1 MLRGAREGMS
11 RLAQREAARQANSF
25 DAAANGV
32 AAQSRPLWMRA
43 TACVMAVV
51 IYLLP
56 GVLTLDEVAH
66 AAPIVDP
73 RAPIPFQPTI
83 TQTSTGVPAVNI
95 AAPNAN
101 GISVNSYQS
110 FNIDSN
116 GLVLNNSLTS
126 GTPLLGGTLGANPN
140 LVGRAASV
148 IVNQVTTTGPASTL
162 VGPLEVFGSAASI
175 IISNPNGVSVN
186 GLSLTNATGLVLT
199 TGTPQFL
206 TGVGGTSTD
215 FAHAGSLAYNVTS
228 GNVSISGPAGV
239 NGPGAGIEGTVG
251 NIDVIAQTISLN
263 APLRADQR
271 INLVTGNQL
280 VSPTSSD
287 ASGTN
292 YGTASNGAAN
302 TAAAIGNNA
311 VAIDANQYGS
321 VTSGQI
327 YIVSTAAGMGVNT
340 QGELT
345 ATAGNLTV
353 TSNGDIAVNATYAQQ
368 AASLSGA
375 GKVSMSGSNLAN
387 QYTVSATGDIAA
399 ATASVQSVQDL
410 NMTAGGGLNVGTAQS
425 NGSVNLRA
433 GADMS
438 VGSVQTGNNLSMT
451 TTGSTGNG
459 DMTIG
464 GAVSAPGVIAL
475 NAARDATVNGAV
487 TGGSTVQVLAQHSA
501 TVNGR
506 VASSGDLTLVG
517 QTGNVTTAGDVQT
530 TGNLSATAGQTMA
543 LGGNVS
549 ANGNTTLNAGAD
561 LGVSGTLAGNGTG
574 VLGAGGNLTANGA
587 VTFGQNATLTAGQ
600 NVNLPGAVTAGGN
613 LNVTAVNNLTV
624 GSATAAGDTTLAAS
638 GGAATIN
645 GAILSG
651 GNTAVSAATDV
662 AVAGSI
668 TGNKA
673 GTLSGGRDVS
683 SSGTVTF
690 GQDAIVTAGR
700 NADLAAAVKAGDN
713 FSVTAGNNATV
724 GGAGV
729 VGNTTLIATS
739 GGVTV
744 DGALATGGNTI
755 VSAAT
760 DAIVSG
766 AITGNGTGNLS
777 AGRNLSGGG
786 TAGFGLD
793 ATLSAGQAI
802 SLSGSLQ
809 TGGNLSATAG
819 TSLTVG
825 AATAVGNAT
834 LKANGGDAAINGAVL
849 SGGDL
854 NAQATGNLTVTGSVT
869 SLGKT
874 ALTAQG
880 GNLAAQGGLNAAG
893 DAALAAAHN
902 LAVTGTTQ
910 VGGDATLTGANI
922 STGGTTTV
930 SGNLVATAQNG
941 LDLSAGQLNVVKNAT
956 LSGVNVTTGNALIG
970 GNLSANA
977 SNQLTTAGAQ
987 TLVQGSATLSGV
999 NAVVN
1004 TGSVL
1009 AGGALTV
1016 AGANVMNTANASLI
1030 STAATTVNSTNL
1042 NNQGSIAGL
1051 TTTVTANGSLTN
1063 NGGAILGTNSL
1074 NVTTGNLA
1082 GNNDGV
1088 IFAGSTSSASPG
1100 TPGDATVTVTG
1111 GSGTFNNA
1119 GGQILAQHNLTLN
1132 LLNQAFDPSAASS
1145 GTFNLG
1151 NVLTINTLQLNNSG
1165 TWAMPGNS
1173 VSISA
1178 TQGFNNSG
1186 TISKSGDITL
1196 STNGTL
1202 INSGTIS
1209 AGNDVNLSGTI
1220 VNQAGATI
1228 HANGDVNLNGATTNQ
1243 GTVSAV
1249 RDVNLN
1255 GSSYDNSGAS
1265 TAAGRN
1271 LTANLS
1277 GDLTNIG
1284 GTITAQND
1292 ITINAADVNN
1302 SRAGASTTTTTTST
1316 TTIAAAGLESSFLSA
1331 PIGSLT
1337 LSMTELSYADGSVTG
1352 SQTFTTSIT
1361 GRVGDM
1367 QLATATTPVAPDLSS
1382 GTFYGIALPTVNET
1396 TTTTQ
1401 STGQRGVIAAGHDL
1415 SITTGTLNNHG
1426 GNLSAGNNVSLT
1438 VASLDNGGDAG
1449 LTTITDSID
1458 SGSYASF
1465 LTQLKA
1471 AYAAGTLTPMLA
1483 SGTPGTGSSYTD
1495 PFPAV
1500 ANVIPGTAASVQQ
1513 TSTLTTYT
1521 SQNAGQI
1528 VAGNDLS
1535 LTGTGA
1541 SLTNAGNLYAGQDV
1555 RITANSFTNQGYHAD
1570 STTSKTG
1577 CAAGVSAVNCGYFGT
1592 VVNYPDSMVFYQ
1604 RPGQDFT
1611 DAQTNA
1617 AIAQGLLHFYAT
1629 FGPQNDSANIYGDQT
1644 VTQTYSYTQTNN
1656 TVFAGRDLIIAA
1668 PTLNNTDGNLLAG
1681 RDVVVGG
1688 AGTMRSNT
1696 DPNNPQTNLTQ
1707 ASAVTN
1713 TSGNIQAGRDIAIS
1727 TAALISTMSAP
1738 VQVYQNFGTTAQ
1750 FGCSGASTHY
1760 CDAFVDQQS
1769 GDASTITA
1777 NRNLSFSVGTLVNAG
1792 SLITAGSQASIS
1804 AASTVTNQDQTLN
1817 AYWHDAFYG
1826 VVIGGS
1832 KPPDNFGCGTAA
1844 NCSTLFGS
1852 AYQSSDSVQ
1861 PPTPYKSLS
1870 GTIQAPSLSVTAGG
1884 QLQNSGNVLGQQVA
1898 LTGATLVN
1906 GLTSPAVYTPQP
1918 TGSQQVISLGPVGT
1932 PVVASNAAIQAGSI
1946 VTIGSG
1952 MASASGVAGGIAAGS
1967 SGSLATAGSTSA
1979 GVTAP
1984 GNAAGTISAPAL
1996 SLNSPSTPVS
2006 PGVTVATGASATGG
2020 ASNISYLVNSPAS
2033 LVIGNIGP
2041 SQLLANLPA
2050 SLQPNTTQ
2058 FYYDPFTENQLLQQ
2072 AALTQTGQA
2081 SFVSGLSYD
2090 NTKQSSVTDQEK
2102 KALYVNAIQYAEANN
2117 IALGTALT
2125 PDQIAALDKP
2135 MLWYVEETVPE
2146 PGCTATGTATCP
2158 TVDAL
2163 MPQVYLPQNYAV
2175 VQHDGTIS
2183 GQNVTLTAS
2192 NGGSITNTGSITAA
2206 DTLTVNA
2213 GSLTNQQ
2220 RSTDIGTQ
2228 STYIPDLYELITTTG
2243 TVAQQGGFM
2252 SAGNYQLNVDAVNQI
2267 GGALQKLNTDGT
2279 VDAAGTQQ
2287 QLAALKAQLGSS
2299 FTQSTVQNDLHT
2311 SVTSLADSAGAF
2323 QTIGMLAMMV
2333 VVSFMT
2339 AGAASAAIG
2348 AGATAGSTLAA
2359 GTAASAGV
2367 AAVPAG
2373 VANIALS
2380 AGIAGMASSAVGQAA
2395 NGTFSLDS
2403 MLVAGA
2409 TAFVT
2414 AGLTNGITVSGGTP
2428 GWTWTASPNSLASLA
2443 GVQSV
2448 GSALVP
2454 QAGQVTASTVLAQ
2467 GAAIAGEATVQ
2478 AGVQTA
2484 IGGGSF
2490 LTNLRNSAV
2499 ADVAAAGAYAI
2510 GNAFNGQPGSLGVAN
2525 ASDPAYVLAHATL
2538 GCATGMALGSG
2549 CASSAIGAA
2558 ASAIVS
2564 PYLVDGAGGAA
2575 NLTLGDRAAITAV
2588 AMLTGGTAAGL
2599 LGQNTAAAATAA
2611 ENEAQNNSESTH
2623 DAVLKP
2629 FGGQIAKVCGAS
2641 GAPCSE
2647 SMIQELVNA
2656 QAANADQAL
2665 GIMNTAAPYV
2675 GGALAGALVGPEIV
2689 AACMANPV
2697 LCANEVS
2704 ILAGE
2709 VYAGL
2714 NGMPVGTGAS
2724 ALAGVSSATK
2734 SAATGVG
2741 ESSVPPLFR
2750 GTTEGY
2756 PGNPGLQAAGV
2767 TPTSTSPAVATVFG
2781 VQGSQ
2786 YGNGIVHIA
2795 VPGDIAA
2802 VDIIPG
2808 NVLAG
2813 SESELGVNMPP
2824 TQFANQAS
2832 VTITVAQARSI
2843 LSSMGVNIPANITLQ
2858 GTALTRYLESLPTLT
2873 PAQIQTFIQ
2882 KATQLSGGK

>member
-1 MLRGAREGMS
+1 MAE
-11 RLAQREAARQANSF
+11 QT
-25 DAAANGV
+25 
-32 AAQSRPLWMRA
+32 RPLWMKA

-51 IYLLP
+51 TYLLP
-56 GVLTLDEVAH
+56 GMLTLDEVAH

-83 TQTSTGVPAVNI
+83 TQTSTGIPAVNI

-140 LVGRAASV
+140 LAGRAASV

-162 VGPLEVFGSAASI
+162 VGPLEVFGSPASL

-206 TGVGGTSTD
+206 TGVGGASTD

-228 GNVSISGPAGV
+228 GNVSINGPAGV
-239 NGPGAGIEGTVG
+239 NGPGVGIEGTVG

-280 VSPTSSD
+280 VSPTASD

-292 YGTASNGAAN
+292 YGTAANGAAN

-340 QGELT
+340 QGALT

-353 TSNGDIAVNATYAQQ
+353 TSNGDIAVNSTYAQQ
-368 AASLSGA
+368 AASLTGA
-375 GKVSMSGSNLAN
+375 GKVSMSGGNLAN
-387 QYTVSATGDIAA
+387 QYTVSASGDIAA

-410 NMTAGGGLNVGTAQS
+410 NMNAGGGLNLGTAQS

-438 VGSVQTGNNLSMT
+438 VGAVQTGNNLSMT

-464 GAVSAPGVIAL
+464 GAVSAPGVVAL
-475 NAARDATVNGAV
+475 SAARDVTVNGAV
-487 TGGSTVQVLAQHSA
+487 TGGSTVHVLAQRNA

-506 VASSGDLTLVG
+506 VSSSGDLTLAG
-517 QTGNVTTAGDVQT
+517 QTGNVTTTGDVQT
-530 TGNLSATAGQTMA
+530 SGNLSATAGRTMA
-543 LGGNVS
+543 LGGNVA
-549 ANGNTTLNAGAD
+549 ANGNATLIAGAD

-574 VLGAGGNLTANGA
+574 VLSAGGNLTANGA
-587 VTFGQNATLTAGQ
+587 VTFGQNAALTAGQ
-600 NVNLPGAVTAGGN
+600 NVNLPGAVTAGGT
-613 LNVTAVNNLTV
+613 LNVTAGNSLTV
-624 GSATAAGDTTLAAS
+624 GSAAAAGDTTLAAS

-668 TGNKA
+668 TGNKT
-673 GTLSGGRDVS
+673 GKLSGGRDVS
-683 SSGTVTF
+683 STGSVTF

-700 NADLAAAVKAGDN
+700 NANLAAAVKAGGN
-713 FSVTAGNNATV
+713 FSVTAGSNVTV

-729 VGNTTLIATS
+729 VGNTTLTGTS
-739 GGVTV
+739 GAVTV
-744 DGALATGGNTI
+744 NGALATGGNTI

-786 TAGFGLD
+786 TAGFGSD

-802 SLSGSLQ
+802 NLSGSLQ

-819 TSLTVG
+819 TGLTVG
-825 AATAVGNAT
+825 AATAVGNTT

-854 NAQATGNLTVTGSVT
+854 NAQAAGNLTVTGSVT

-880 GNLAAQGGLNAAG
+880 GNLSAQGGLNSAG
-893 DAALAAAHN
+893 DATLAAAQT

-930 SGNLVATAQNG
+930 AGNLKATSQNS

-956 LSGVNVTTGNALIG
+956 LSGANVTTGNALIG

-977 SNQLTTAGAQ
+977 SNQLTMAGAQ
-987 TLVQGSATLSGV
+987 TLVQGSATLSGQ

-1004 TGSVL
+1004 TGGVL

-1016 AGANVMNTANASLI
+1016 TGASVTNAAKASLI
-1030 STAATTVNSTNL
+1030 STAATTVNATNL

-1051 TTTVTANGSLTN
+1051 TTAVTANGALTN
-1063 NGGAILGTNSL
+1063 NGGAIIGTNSL

-1082 GNNDGV
+1082 GNNNGV
-1088 IFAGSTSSASPG
+1088 IFAGSTSATNPG
-1100 TPGDATVTVTG
+1100 TPADATVTVTG
-1111 GSGTFNNA
+1111 GNGTFNNT

-1151 NVLTINTLQLNNSG
+1151 NALTINTLQLNNAG

-1173 VSISA
+1173 VSINA
-1178 TQGFNNSG
+1178 TQGFSNSG
-1186 TISKSGDITL
+1186 TISKAGDITL
-1196 STNGTL
+1196 STSGTL
-1202 INSGTIS
+1202 TNSGTIS

-1220 VNQAGATI
+1220 VNQAGGTI
-1228 HANGDVNLNGATTNQ
+1228 HANEDVNLNGTTTNQ
-1243 GTVSAV
+1243 GTIGAV
-1249 RDVNLN
+1249 RDINLN
-1255 GSSYDNSGAS
+1255 GSSYDNTGAS

-1277 GDLTNIG
+1277 GDLTNVG
-1284 GTITAQND
+1284 GKITAQND
-1292 ITINAADVNN
+1292 ITINAANVNN
-1302 SRAGASTTTTTTST
+1302 SQAGANTTTTTTSA
-1316 TTIAAAGLESSFLSA
+1316 TTIAAAGMGAAFLST

-1337 LSMTELSYADGSVTG
+1337 FTTTELSYADGSVTG

-1367 QLATATTPVAPDLSS
+1367 QLATATTPVAPDLSG
-1382 GTFYGIALPTVNET
+1382 GTFYGIALPTVTQT

-1401 STGQRGVIAAGHDL
+1401 PTGQSSVIAAGHDL
-1415 SITTGTLNNHG
+1415 SITTGALNNHG
-1426 GNLSAGNNVSLT
+1426 SKISAGNNVTLN
-1438 VASLDNGGDAG
+1438 VASLDNGGDAAT
-1449 LTTITDSID
+1449 TTITDSSD
-1458 SGSYASF
+1458 AASYASF
-1465 LTQLKA
+1465 LAQLKT
-1471 AYAAGTLTPMLA
+1471 AYTAGTVVPMLA
-1483 SGTPGTGSSYTD
+1483 LIDGGLNLTGEVASPT
-1495 PFPAV
+1495 
-1500 ANVIPGTAASVQQ
+1500 ANVMTSAPPPAQ
-1513 TSTLTTYT
+1513 TSTLTVYT

-1535 LTGTGA
+1535 LTGTGGG
-1541 SLTNAGNLYAGQDV
+1541 LTNAGSLYAGQDLRV
-1555 RITANSFTNQGYHAD
+1555 TASSFTNQGYHID
-1570 STTSKTG
+1570 RLTSSTG
-1577 CAAGVSAVNCGYFGT
+1577 CAAGVSATNCGYFGT
-1592 VVNYPDSMVFYQ
+1592 NSGPTTYMYE
-1604 RPGQDFT
+1604 RPGQQFT
-1611 DAQTNA
+1611 DAMTNA
-1617 AIAQGLLHFYAT
+1617 ALAQYLVSGYSVP
-1629 FGPQNDSANIYGDQT
+1629 FGPGNDTANLYADRT
-1644 VTQTYSYTQTNN
+1644 VTQTYSYTQTDN
-1656 TVFAGRDLIIAA
+1656 TVFAGRDLIIAV
-1668 PTLNNTDGNLLAG
+1668 PTVNNTYGNLLAG
-1681 RDVVVGG
+1681 RDVVIGG
-1688 AGTMRSNT
+1688 TGTTRSNT

-1707 ASAVTN
+1707 ASGVTN
-1713 TSGNIQAGRDIAIS
+1713 TSGNIQAGRDLAIS
-1727 TAALISTMSAP
+1727 TAALTNTMSAP
-1738 VQVYQNFGTTAQ
+1738 VQVYQNYGTTAQ
-1750 FGCSGASTHY
+1750 FGCSGASVHY

-1777 NRNLSFSVGTLVNAG
+1777 NRNLSFNVGTLVNTG

-1804 AASTVTNQDQTLN
+1804 AASSVTNQDQTLN
-1817 AYWHDAFYG
+1817 AYWHDAFFG
-1826 VVIGGS
+1826 IVIGGS

-1852 AYQSSDSVQ
+1852 AYHGGDSVQ

-1884 QLQNSGNVLGQQVA
+1884 QLQNSGNVLGRQVA
-1898 LTGATLVN
+1898 LTGSTLVN
-1906 GLTSPAVYTPQP
+1906 GMTSPAVYTPQP
-1918 TGSQQVISLGPVGT
+1918 TGSNQVVPLGPVGT
-1932 PVVASNAAIQAGSI
+1932 PVVAANAAILAGGI

-1952 MASASGVAGGIAAGS
+1952 LTGASGVAGGIAASS
-1967 SGSLATAGSTSA
+1967 SGSLGTAGSTSA

-1984 GNAAGTISAPAL
+1984 GNAAGSITAPAL
-1996 SLNSPSTPVS
+1996 ELGPPPPPVS
-2006 PGVTVATGASATGG
+2006 PGVAVATGASATSG
-2020 ASNISYLVNSPAS
+2020 APNINYLVNSPAS

-2050 SLQPNTTQ
+2050 SLQPTTTQ

-2072 AALTQTGQA
+2072 AALAQTGQA

-2102 KALYVNAIQYAEANN
+2102 KTLYGNAIQYAEANN

-2125 PDQIAALDKP
+2125 QNQIATLDKP

-2183 GQNVTLTAS
+2183 GQDVTLTAS
-2192 NGGSITNTGSITAA
+2192 NGGSITNTGSITATG
-2206 DTLTVNA
+2206 TLTVNA
-2213 GSLTNQQ
+2213 GSLTNEQ

-2228 STYIPDLYELITTTG
+2228 STYIPDLYELIKTTG

-2252 SAGNYQLNVDAVNQI
+2252 SAGNYQLNVDAVNSI
-2267 GGALQKLNTDGT
+2267 GGTLQKLNADGT
-2279 VDAAGTQQ
+2279 VDTAGTQQ

-2311 SVTSLADSAGAF
+2311 SVTSLADSEGMF
-2323 QTIGMLAMMV
+2323 QTIGMLAVMV
-2333 VVSFMT
+2333 VASVMT

-2348 AGATAGSTLAA
+2348 AGAPVGSTFAA
-2359 GTAASAGV
+2359 GTAATAGS

-2373 VANIALS
+2373 LANIALS
-2380 AGIAGMASSAVGQAA
+2380 AGIAGMTSSALGQAA
-2395 NGTFSLDS
+2395 NGTFSLNS

-2414 AGLTNGITVSGGTP
+2414 AGLTNGITVSDGTP

-2448 GSALVP
+2448 GNALVP

-2467 GAAIAGEATVQ
+2467 GAAIAGEATIQ

-2484 IGGGSF
+2484 LGGGSF

-2510 GNAFNGQPGSLGVAN
+2510 GNANAAGDFGTGVPGELGYVAAHSL
-2525 ASDPAYVLAHATL
+2525 L
-2538 GCATGMALGSG
+2538 GCAASAAEGNG
-2549 CASSAIGAA
+2549 CASGALGAA
-2558 ASAIVS
+2558 SSAVVTPFALAGIDPNETSLNLGQTAAIEAIAV
-2564 PYLVDGAGGAA
+2564 LAGGAA
-2575 NLTLGDRAAITAV
+2575 
-2588 AMLTGGTAAGL
+2588 AGA
-2599 LGQNTAAAATAA
+2599 LGQNVTAGATWAQNEALNNDSATPEHIQAAIDGVKSVGAWINSFGTALVSSAGNAAKQGVLQLYDNTFYSGVPGSPGPQSELYQSVVQNGLAGTAQAMGSNFVSAIQAAANGNPTAIGSLAGGIALGAALGGIAGGAEAAATADGVQLVA
-2611 ENEAQNNSESTH
+2611 GIENGTLGVKGSASSRVPTGGDFDLPSVYNSQ
-2623 DAVLKP
+2623 V
-2629 FGGQIAKVCGAS
+2629 Q
-2641 GAPCSE
+2641 
-2647 SMIQELVNA
+2647 
-2656 QAANADQAL
+2656 
-2665 GIMNTAAPYV
+2665 
-2675 GGALAGALVGPEIV
+2675 
-2689 AACMANPV
+2689 
-2697 LCANEVS
+2697 
-2704 ILAGE
+2704 
-2709 VYAGL
+2709 
-2714 NGMPVGTGAS
+2714 
-2724 ALAGVSSATK
+2724 
-2734 SAATGVG
+2734 SAATNNAPLGLG
-2741 ESSVPPLFR
+2741 STGRAVPNNLQ
-2750 GTTEGY
+2750 EQLALQQAMS
-2756 PGNPGLQAAGV
+2756 NPAAGV
-2767 TPTSTSPAVATVFG
+2767 QLPIPLGDSRWPATDGWVKMSQNVNG
-2781 VQGSQ
+2781 VEIHYVRNVNSG
-2786 YGNGIVHIA
+2786 
-2795 VPGDIAA
+2795 A
-2802 VDIIPG
+2802 VDD
-2808 NVLAG
+2808 
-2813 SESELGVNMPP
+2813 
-2824 TQFANQAS
+2824 FK
-2832 VTITVAQARSI
+2832 
-2843 LSSMGVNIPANITLQ
+2843 
-2858 GTALTRYLESLPTLT
+2858 
-2873 PAQIQTFIQ
+2873 F
-2882 KATQLSGGK
+2882 K

>member
-1 MLRGAREGMS
+1 MLRGARES
-11 RLAQREAARQANSF
+11 RQRLAQKEAARQAKIF
-25 DAAANGV
+25 DAASNGV
-32 AAQSRPLWMRA
+32 AAQSRPLWMKA
-43 TACVMAVV
+43 TACVLAVV
-51 IYLLP
+51 TYLLP

-116 GLVLNNSLTS
+116 GLVLNNSLTP

-140 LVGRAASV
+140 LAGRAASV

-162 VGPLEVFGSAASI
+162 VGPLEVFGSPASI

-280 VSPTSSD
+280 VSPTTSD

-292 YGTASNGAAN
+292 YGTASNGTAN

-340 QGELT
+340 QGALT

-353 TSNGDIAVNATYAQQ
+353 TSNGDIAVNSTYAQQ
-368 AASLSGA
+368 AASLAGA

-459 DMTIG
+459 DITIG
-464 GAVSAPGVIAL
+464 GAVSAPGVVAL

-487 TGGSTVQVLAQHSA
+487 TGGSTVQVLAQRSA

-506 VASSGDLTLVG
+506 VASLGDLTLVG

-530 TGNLSATAGQTMA
+530 SGNLSATAGQTMA
-543 LGGNVS
+543 LGGNVA
-549 ANGNTTLNAGAD
+549 ANGNTTLHAGTD

-587 VTFGQNATLTAGQ
+587 VTFGQNAALTAGQ
-600 NVNLPGAVTAGGN
+600 NISLPGAVTAGGN
-613 LNVTAVNNLTV
+613 LNVAAGNSLTV

-668 TGNKA
+668 TGNKT
-673 GTLSGGRDVS
+673 GNLSGGRDVS

-700 NADLAAAVKAGDN
+700 NVDLVAAVKAGGN
-713 FSVTAGNNATV
+713 FAVTAGNNATV

-744 DGALATGGNTI
+744 DGALATGGTTI

-786 TAGFGLD
+786 TAGFGSD

-854 NAQATGNLTVTGSVT
+854 NAQATGNLIVTGSVT

-880 GNLAAQGGLNAAG
+880 GNLSAEGGLNAAG
-893 DAALAAAHN
+893 DATLAAAQN
-902 LAVTGTTQ
+902 LAVAGSTQ
-910 VGGDATLTGANI
+910 VGGDATLTGSNI
-922 STGGTTTV
+922 STGGTATV
-930 SGNLVATAQNG
+930 SGNLVATAQNS
-941 LDLSAGQLNVVKNAT
+941 LNFSAGQLNVVKNAT

-1009 AGGALTV
+1009 VGGALAVT
-1016 AGANVMNTANASLI
+1016 GASVTNAANASLI

-1051 TTTVTANGSLTN
+1051 TTAVTANGSLAN
-1063 NGGAILGTNSL
+1063 NGGAIIGTNSL

-1082 GNNDGV
+1082 GNNNGV
-1088 IFAGSTSSASPG
+1088 IFAGSTSAASPG

-1111 GSGTFNNA
+1111 GNGTFNNA

-1151 NVLTINTLQLNNSG
+1151 SVLTINTLQLNNSG

-1186 TISKSGDITL
+1186 TISKAGDITL
-1196 STNGTL
+1196 STSGTL
-1202 INSGTIS
+1202 TNSGTIS

-1228 HANGDVNLNGATTNQ
+1228 HANEDINLNGATTNQ

-1284 GTITAQND
+1284 GKITAQND
-1292 ITINAADVNN
+1292 ITITAADVNN
-1302 SRAGASTTTTTTST
+1302 SRAGANTTTTTTSS
-1316 TTIAAAGLESSFLSA
+1316 TTIAAAGMGSAFLSTA
-1331 PIGSLT
+1331 IGSLT
-1337 LSMTELSYADGSVTG
+1337 FSGSTTNPIDGSTSTYSG
-1352 SQTFTTSIT
+1352 SLT
-1361 GRVGDM
+1361 GRIGDF
-1367 QLATATTPVAPDLSS
+1367 QPASATDVTAADLSG
-1382 GTFYGIALPTVNET
+1382 GTFNGIALPTVTQT

-1401 STGQRGVIAAGHDL
+1401 PTGQAGVIAAGHDL
-1415 SITTGTLNNHG
+1415 SIATGALNNHG
-1426 GNLSAGNNVSLT
+1426 STISAGNNITLN
-1438 VASLDNGGDAG
+1438 VASLDNGGDAI
-1449 LTTITDSID
+1449 TSTITNSIN
-1458 SGSYASF
+1458 SAAYANF
-1465 LTQLKA
+1465 LTQLNA
-1471 AYAAGTLTPMLA
+1471 AYTAGTLVPMLQPIDDQGNPA
-1483 SGTPGTGSSYTD
+1483 PGNYTATSANIFTTSA
-1495 PFPAV
+1495 PPA
-1500 ANVIPGTAASVQQ
+1500 AQ
-1513 TSTLTTYT
+1513 TSTVTVYT
-1521 SQNAGQI
+1521 NQNAGKI

-1535 LTGTGA
+1535 LTGTAGG
-1541 SLTNAGNLYAGQDV
+1541 LTNAGSLYAVQDMRV
-1555 RITANSFTNQGYHAD
+1555 TASSFTNQGYHSD
-1570 STTSKTG
+1570 SVTSKTG
-1577 CAAGVSAVNCGYFGT
+1577 CAAGVTAAQCGYIGT
-1592 VVNYPDSMVFYQ
+1592 VISSPSGNDIDYQ
-1604 RPGQDFT
+1604 RPGQDVT
-1611 DAQTNA
+1611 DAMTSSQFFWALAGSFNA
-1617 AIAQGLLHFYAT
+1617 TYGPGNDAT
-1629 FGPQNDSANIYGDQT
+1629 LVYGDQT
-1644 VTQTYSYTQTNN
+1644 TTQSYSYTQTNN

-1668 PTLNNTDGNLLAG
+1668 PTVNNTYGNLLAG
-1681 RDVVVGG
+1681 RDVVIGG
-1688 AGTMRSNT
+1688 AGTTRSNT
-1696 DPNNPQTNLTQ
+1696 DPNNPQTSLTQ
-1707 ASAVTN
+1707 SASVTN

-1727 TAALISTMSAP
+1727 TAALTNALAAP
-1738 VQVYQNFGTTAQ
+1738 VQIYQNFGKTAVA
-1750 FGCSGASTHY
+1750 GCSGANLHY
-1760 CDAFVDQQS
+1760 CDAFTDQQS

-1777 NRNLSFSVGTLVNAG
+1777 NRNLSFSVGTLFNTG
-1792 SLITAGSQASIS
+1792 SLITAGSQASIT

-1826 VVIGGS
+1826 GVIDAS
-1832 KPPDNFGCGTAA
+1832 IPPDNFGCATAA
-1844 NCSTLFGS
+1844 NCASLFGS
-1852 AYQSSDSVQ
+1852 AFHSGRDNVQ
-1861 PPTPYKSLS
+1861 PPMPYKSLS

-1906 GLTSPAVYTPQP
+1906 GVTSPAVYTPQP

-1952 MASASGVAGGIAAGS
+1952 LAGASGVASGIAAGS
-1967 SGSLATAGSTSA
+1967 SGSLGTAGSTSA

-2006 PGVTVATGASATGG
+2006 PGVTVATGASATSG

-2033 LVIGNIGP
+2033 LVMGNIGP

-2102 KALYVNAIQYAEANN
+2102 QALYGNAIQYAEANN
-2117 IALGTALT
+2117 VALGTALT
-2125 PDQIAALDKP
+2125 QDQIAALDKP

-2192 NGGSITNTGSITAA
+2192 NGGSITNTGSITAT

-2228 STYIPDLYELITTTG
+2228 STYLPDLYELITTTG

-2279 VDAAGTQQ
+2279 VDTAGTQQ

-2311 SVTSLADSAGAF
+2311 SVTSLADSEGMF
-2323 QTIGMLAMMV
+2323 QTIGMLAVMV
-2333 VVSFMT
+2333 VASVMT
-2339 AGAASAAIG
+2339 AGAASAVIG
-2348 AGATAGSTLAA
+2348 AGAPAGSAFAA
-2359 GTAASAGV
+2359 GTAATTAGG

-2373 VANIALS
+2373 LANIALS
-2380 AGIAGMASSAVGQAA
+2380 AGIAGMTSSALGQAA
-2395 NGTFSLDS
+2395 NGTFSLNS
-2403 MLVAGA
+2403 MLEAGA

-2448 GSALVP
+2448 GNALVP

-2467 GAAIAGEATVQ
+2467 GAAIAGEATIQ

-2490 LTNLRNSAV
+2490 LTNFRNSAV

-2510 GNAFNGQPGSLGVAN
+2510 GQGT
-2525 ASDPAYVLAHATL
+2525 DPLTLQNIAEHAVL
-2538 GCATGMALGSG
+2538 GCA
-2549 CASSAIGAA
+2549 
-2558 ASAIVS
+2558 ASAAE
-2564 PYLVDGAGGAA
+2564 GTGCAGGA
-2575 NLTLGDRAAITAV
+2575 LGAATSAVVTPFVLSGVDPQATRLDLGQAAMTTAI
-2588 AMLTGGTAAGL
+2588 ALLAGGSVSAL
-2599 LGQNTAAAATAA
+2599 LGQNATAGATWA
-2611 ENEAQNNSESTH
+2611 ENEAQNNDEK
-2623 DAVLKP
+2623 DV
-2629 FGGQIAKVCGAS
+2629 AKVKAAVSAFFAS
-2641 GAPCSE
+2641 AAN
-2647 SMIQELVNA
+2647 LVPGVQMANQA
-2656 QAANADQAL
+2656 QAAFSGGNNKMALALAVGSLVDAGL
-2665 GIMNTAAPYV
+2665 GIVTLGDSAIAEQAASKIASVIDGAAGSGARGLGQYGGIFSSSTNAAGGEVWTSVGDISQNDFASMVNSGLYSGDVNIISGVHGLPNGTTIIDRTLYEADAARFGNLSGVNVYNFPDLTPRQITDLLNGKGTTIGGFCNSGACLAPY
-2675 GGALAGALVGPEIV
+2675 
-2689 AACMANPV
+2689 
-2697 LCANEVS
+2697 
-2704 ILAGE
+2704 
-2709 VYAGL
+2709 
-2714 NGMPVGTGAS
+2714 
-2724 ALAGVSSATK
+2724 K
-2734 SAATGVG
+2734 
-2741 ESSVPPLFR
+2741 
-2750 GTTEGY
+2750 
-2756 PGNPGLQAAGV
+2756 
-2767 TPTSTSPAVATVFG
+2767 
-2781 VQGSQ
+2781 
-2786 YGNGIVHIA
+2786 
-2795 VPGDIAA
+2795 
-2802 VDIIPG
+2802 
-2808 NVLAG
+2808 
-2813 SESELGVNMPP
+2813 
-2824 TQFANQAS
+2824 
-2832 VTITVAQARSI
+2832 
-2843 LSSMGVNIPANITLQ
+2843 
-2858 GTALTRYLESLPTLT
+2858 
-2873 PAQIQTFIQ
+2873 
-2882 KATQLSGGK
+2882 

>member
-1 MLRGAREGMS
+1 
-11 RLAQREAARQANSF
+11 
-25 DAAANGV
+25 
-32 AAQSRPLWMRA
+32 
-43 TACVMAVV
+43 MAVV
-51 IYLLP
+51 TYLLP

-140 LVGRAASV
+140 LAGRAASV

-162 VGPLEVFGSAASI
+162 VGPLEVFGSPASI

-206 TGVGGTSTD
+206 TGVGGASTD

-280 VSPTSSD
+280 VSPTTSD

-292 YGTASNGAAN
+292 YGTASNGTAN

-327 YIVSTAAGMGVNT
+327 YIISTAAGMGVNT
-340 QGELT
+340 QGALT

-353 TSNGDIAVNATYAQQ
+353 TSNGDIAVNTTYAQQ
-368 AASLSGA
+368 AASLASA

-399 ATASVQSVQDL
+399 TTASVQSVQDL
-410 NMTAGGGLNVGTAQS
+410 NMTAGGSLNVGTAQS

-433 GADMS
+433 GADMF

-459 DMTIG
+459 DVTIG

-475 NAARDATVNGAV
+475 SAARDATVNGAV
-487 TGGSTVQVLAQHSA
+487 TGGSTVQVLAQRSA

-530 TGNLSATAGQTMA
+530 SGNLSATAGQTMA
-543 LGGNVS
+543 LGGNVA

-600 NVNLPGAVTAGGN
+600 NVSLPGAVTAGGN
-613 LNVTAVNNLTV
+613 LNVTAGNNLTV
-624 GSATAAGDTTLAAS
+624 GSAAAAGDTTLAAS

-662 AVAGSI
+662 AVAGNI
-668 TGNKA
+668 TGNKT
-673 GTLSGGRDVS
+673 GKLSGGRDVS

-700 NADLAAAVKAGDN
+700 NVDLAAAVKAGGN
-713 FSVTAGNNATV
+713 FAVTAGNNATV

-744 DGALATGGNTI
+744 DGALATGGNTT

-893 DAALAAAHN
+893 DATLAAAHN

-956 LSGVNVTTGNALIG
+956 LSGVNVTTGNALVG

-1009 AGGALTV
+1009 AGGALAVT
-1016 AGANVMNTANASLI
+1016 GASVTNAANASLI

-1051 TTTVTANGSLTN
+1051 TTAVTANGSLTN
-1063 NGGAILGTNSL
+1063 NGGAIIGTNSL

-1082 GNNDGV
+1082 GNNNGV
-1088 IFAGSTSSASPG
+1088 IFAGSTSAASPG

-1111 GSGTFNNA
+1111 GNGTFNNA

-1178 TQGFNNSG
+1178 TQGFSNSG
-1186 TISKSGDITL
+1186 TINKSGDITL

-1202 INSGTIS
+1202 TNSGTIS

-1228 HANGDVNLNGATTNQ
+1228 HANEDVNLNGTTTNQ

-1271 LTANLS
+1271 LNANLS

-1316 TTIAAAGLESSFLSA
+1316 TTIAAAGLESAFLSA

-1367 QLATATTPVAPDLSS
+1367 QQATATTPVAPDLSG

-1415 SITTGTLNNHG
+1415 SITTGALNNHG

-1438 VASLDNGGDAG
+1438 VASLDDGGDAG

-1483 SGTPGTGSSYTD
+1483 SGTPGAGSSFTD

-1541 SLTNAGNLYAGQDV
+1541 SITNAGNLYAGQDV
-1555 RITANSFTNQGYHAD
+1555 RITANSFTNRGYHSD
-1570 STTSKTG
+1570 STTSKAG
-1577 CAAGVSAVNCGYFGT
+1577 CAAGVSAANCGYFGT

-1656 TVFAGRDLIIAA
+1656 TVFAGRDLIIAT
-1668 PTLNNTDGNLLAG
+1668 PTLNNTYGNLLAG
-1681 RDVVVGG
+1681 RDVVIGG
-1688 AGTMRSNT
+1688 AGTTRSNT

-1777 NRNLSFSVGTLVNAG
+1777 NRNLSFSVGTLVSTG

-1852 AYQSSDSVQ
+1852 AYHGSDSVQ

-1952 MASASGVAGGIAAGS
+1952 LAGASGVAGGIAAGS
-1967 SGSLATAGSTSA
+1967 SGSLGTAGSTSA

-2006 PGVTVATGASATGG
+2006 PGVAVATGASATSG
-2020 ASNISYLVNSPAS
+2020 ASNVSYLVNSPAS

-2072 AALTQTGQA
+2072 AALAQTGQA

-2102 KALYVNAIQYAEANN
+2102 QALYGNAIQYAEANN
-2117 IALGTALT
+2117 VVLGTALT
-2125 PDQIAALDKP
+2125 QDQIAALDKP

-2192 NGGSITNTGSITAA
+2192 NGGSITNTGSIAA
-2206 DTLTVNA
+2206 TDTLTVNA

-2267 GGALQKLNTDGT
+2267 GGALQKLNADGT
-2279 VDAAGTQQ
+2279 VDSAGTQQ

-2299 FTQSTVQNDLHT
+2299 FTQSTAQNDLHT
-2311 SVTSLADSAGAF
+2311 SVTSLAESEGAF
-2323 QTIGMLAMMV
+2323 QTIGMLAVMV
-2333 VVSFMT
+2333 VASVIT
-2339 AGAASAAIG
+2339 AGAASAVMGVG
-2348 AGATAGSTLAA
+2348 APAGSALAA
-2359 GTAASAGV
+2359 GTAATTTAEGV
-2367 AAVPAG
+2367 AMPAVAAG
-2373 VANIALS
+2373 LGNMALS
-2380 AGIAGMASSAVGQAA
+2380 AGMAGMVSSALGQAA
-2395 NGTFSLDS
+2395 NGSFSTAS
-2403 MLVAGA
+2403 MFRAGA
-2409 TAFVT
+2409 TAMLT
-2414 AGLTNGITVSGGTP
+2414 AGLTNGITVGGE
-2428 GWTWTASPNSLASLA
+2428 SLASLA
-2443 GVQSV
+2443 GVQNV
-2448 GSALVP
+2448 GGALVP
-2454 QAGQVTASTVLAQ
+2454 LAGSTTASTVLEQ
-2467 GAAIAGEATVQ
+2467 GAAIAAEATVQ

-2510 GNAFNGQPGSLGVAN
+2510 GQANTNNDFGTGVSGEATYL
-2525 ASDPAYVLAHATL
+2525 AAHAVL
-2538 GCATGMALGSG
+2538 GCAASAAEGTGCSSGAL
-2549 CASSAIGAA
+2549 GAA
-2558 ASAIVS
+2558 ASAALS
-2564 PYLVDGAGGAA
+2564 PDLIAAMDPTGAPLDTGETAALAAFATLVGGGAA
-2575 NLTLGDRAAITAV
+2575 GLAGGSVQAGATWAQNEALNNDKNDTQKAAQGGLVTNLWNVAQGTATWLGNGATSLANQFIGLMNANSGQTPPADPNNQLLGANNGGNPPA
-2588 AMLTGGTAAGL
+2588 TGGAVVTPPVVACGPAGCVVTPPVAAPGTPGYVPGNAILSTGDGSSGSGNGATGQSTSNAGGSWTPVNESMSPQAQAYQTQITGVTGQAYVVNGVKFDGL
-2599 LGQNTAAAATAA
+2599 SADGTLLDAKGPGYANFVGSSGEFQPWFAGQYSLIDQAERQVAAAQGQSIQWSVAEPSAATAIKNLLSD
-2611 ENEAQNNSESTH
+2611 E
-2623 DAVLKP
+2623 
-2629 FGGQIAKVCGAS
+2629 
-2641 GAPCSE
+2641 
-2647 SMIQELVNA
+2647 
-2656 QAANADQAL
+2656 
-2665 GIMNTAAPYV
+2665 GIR
-2675 GGALAGALVGPEIV
+2675 
-2689 AACMANPV
+2689 
-2697 LCANEVS
+2697 
-2704 ILAGE
+2704 
-2709 VYAGL
+2709 
-2714 NGMPVGTGAS
+2714 
-2724 ALAGVSSATK
+2724 GVS
-2734 SAATGVG
+2734 VIYQ
-2741 ESSVPPLFR
+2741 PP
-2750 GTTEGY
+2750 
-2756 PGNPGLQAAGV
+2756 
-2767 TPTSTSPAVATVFG
+2767 
-2781 VQGSQ
+2781 
-2786 YGNGIVHIA
+2786 
-2795 VPGDIAA
+2795 
-2802 VDIIPG
+2802 
-2808 NVLAG
+2808 
-2813 SESELGVNMPP
+2813 
-2824 TQFANQAS
+2824 
-2832 VTITVAQARSI
+2832 
-2843 LSSMGVNIPANITLQ
+2843 
-2858 GTALTRYLESLPTLT
+2858 
-2873 PAQIQTFIQ
+2873 
-2882 KATQLSGGK
+2882 K

>member
-1 MLRGAREGMS
+1 ML
-11 RLAQREAARQANSF
+11 RLAQQEAAQQAKVF
-25 DAAANGV
+25 DATGSGTAEPK
-32 AAQSRPLWMRA
+32 RPLWMKA

-51 IYLLP
+51 TYLLP

-73 RAPIPFQPTI
+73 RAPIPFMPSV
-83 TQTSTGVPAVNI
+83 TQTSTGIPAVNI

-101 GISVNSYQS
+101 GISVNNYQS
-110 FNIDSN
+110 FNIDGN
-116 GLVLNNSLTS
+116 GLVLNNSLAG
-126 GTPLLGGTLGANPN
+126 GTPLLGGTLAANPN
-140 LVGRAASV
+140 LAGRTASV
-148 IVNQVTTTGPASTL
+148 IVNQVTATGPASTL
-162 VGPLEVFGSAASI
+162 VGPLEVFGGPASI
-175 IISNPNGVSVN
+175 IISNPNGLSVN

-199 TGTPQFL
+199 TGTPQFV
-206 TGVGGTSTD
+206 TAVAGTSTD

-228 GNVSISGPAGV
+228 GNVSINGPAGV

-263 APLRADQR
+263 APLRANQR

-280 VSPTSSD
+280 VSPTASD

-292 YGTASNGAAN
+292 YGTASNGVAN
-302 TAAAIGNNA
+302 TAAAIGNQA
-311 VAIDANQYGS
+311 IAIDANQYGS

-340 QGELT
+340 QGALS

-353 TSNGDIAVNATYAQQ
+353 TSNGDIAVNSTYAQQ
-368 AASLSGA
+368 AASLTGA
-375 GKVSMSGSNLAN
+375 GKVSMSGTNLAN
-387 QYTVSATGDIAA
+387 QYTVTANGDVAA
-399 ATASVQSVQDL
+399 NTASVQSVQDL

-438 VGSVQTGNNLSMT
+438 VGAVQTGNNLSMT

-487 TGGSTVQVLAQHSA
+487 TGGSTVQVLAQRSA

-506 VASSGDLTLVG
+506 LSSSGDLTVVG

-530 TGNLSATAGQTMA
+530 RGNLSAAAGQTMA
-543 LGGNVS
+543 LGGNVA
-549 ANGNTTLNAGAD
+549 ANGNATLNAGTD
-561 LGVSGTLAGNGTG
+561 LGISGTLAGNGTG

-587 VTFGQNATLTAGQ
+587 VTFGQNATLTAGR
-600 NVNLPGAVTAGGN
+600 NVDLPGAVTAGGT
-613 LNVTAVNNLTV
+613 LNVMAGNSLTV
-624 GSATAAGDTTLAAS
+624 GSAAAAGDTTLAAS

-651 GNTAVSAATDV
+651 GNAAVSAATDV

-668 TGNKA
+668 TGNKT
-673 GTLSGGRDVS
+673 GKLSGGRDVS
-683 SSGTVTF
+683 SSGAVTF
-690 GQDAIVTAGR
+690 GQDAVVTAGR
-700 NADLAAAVKAGDN
+700 NVDLAAAVKAGGN
-713 FSVTAGNNATV
+713 FAVTADNNATV

-739 GGVTV
+739 GAVTV
-744 DGALATGGNTI
+744 NGALATGGNTI

-786 TAGFGLD
+786 TAGFGSD

-802 SLSGSLQ
+802 NLSGSLQ

-854 NAQATGNLTVTGSVT
+854 NARATGNLTVTGSVT

-893 DAALAAAHN
+893 DATLAAAHN

-910 VGGDATLTGANI
+910 VGGDATLTGASI
-922 STGGTTTV
+922 GTGGTTTV

-987 TLVQGSATLSGV
+987 TLVQGTATLSGQ

-1016 AGANVMNTANASLI
+1016 AGASVTNTTNASLI
-1030 STAATTVNSTNL
+1030 STATTTVNATNL

-1051 TTTVTANGSLTN
+1051 TTAVTANGVLTN
-1063 NGGAILGTNSL
+1063 NGGAIIGTNAL

-1082 GNNDGV
+1082 GNSNGV
-1088 IFAGSTSSASPG
+1088 IFAGSTSAANPG
-1100 TPGDATVTVTG
+1100 VPGDATVTVTG
-1111 GSGTFNNA
+1111 GNGTFNNA
-1119 GGQILAQHNLTLN
+1119 GGQILAQNNLTLN
-1132 LLNQAFDPSAASS
+1132 LANQAFDPSSALS
-1145 GTFNLG
+1145 GMLNLG
-1151 NVLTINTLQLNNSG
+1151 NTLTINTLQLNNAG

-1173 VSISA
+1173 VAINA
-1178 TQGFNNSG
+1178 TQGFSNSG
-1186 TISKSGDITL
+1186 TISKAGDITL

-1202 INSGTIS
+1202 LNSGTIS

-1220 VNQAGATI
+1220 VNQAGGTI
-1228 HANGDVNLNGATTNQ
+1228 HANEDVNLTGVTTNQ

-1249 RDVNLN
+1249 RDINLN
-1255 GSSYDNSGAS
+1255 GSSYDNSGAT

-1271 LTANLS
+1271 LNANLA

-1284 GTITAQND
+1284 GKITAQND
-1292 ITINAADVNN
+1292 ITITAADVNN
-1302 SRAGASTTTTTTST
+1302 SRAGANTTTTTTSS
-1316 TTIAAAGLESSFLSA
+1316 TTIAAAGMGSAFLSTA
-1331 PIGSLT
+1331 IGSLT
-1337 LSMTELSYADGSVTG
+1337 FSGSTTNQIDGSTNTYSG
-1352 SQTFTTSIT
+1352 SLT
-1361 GRVGDM
+1361 GRIGDF
-1367 QLATATTPVAPDLSS
+1367 QPASATEVAPADLSG
-1382 GTFYGIALPTVNET
+1382 GTFNGIALPTVT
-1396 TTTTQ
+1396 QSITTTQ
-1401 STGQRGVIAAGHDL
+1401 PTGQAGVIAAGHDL

-1426 GNLSAGNNVSLT
+1426 STISAGHNIALNV
-1438 VASLDNGGDAG
+1438 AALDNGGDAV
-1449 LTTITDSID
+1449 TSTITDSID
-1458 SGSYASF
+1458 SGAFSSF
-1465 LTQLKA
+1465 LAQLSA
-1471 AYAAGTLTPMLA
+1471 AYTAGTLVPMLQSIDDQGNPAAGTYNPNSA
-1483 SGTPGTGSSYTD
+1483 SIGVGSA
-1495 PFPAV
+1495 PPA
-1500 ANVIPGTAASVQQ
+1500 PQ
-1513 TSTLTTYT
+1513 TSTLTVYT
-1521 SQNAGQI
+1521 NQNAGQI
-1528 VAGNDLS
+1528 VAGNDLA
-1535 LTGTGA
+1535 LTGTAGG
-1541 SLTNAGNLYAGQDV
+1541 LTNTGSLYAVEDL
-1555 RITANSFTNQGYHAD
+1555 RITASGFTNQGYYTG
-1570 STTSKTG
+1570 SVTSKTG
-1577 CAAGVSAVNCGYFGT
+1577 CASGVSVAQCGYIGT
-1592 VVNYPDSMVFYQ
+1592 VISSPSGNDVYYQ
-1604 RPGQDFT
+1604 RPGQDVT
-1611 DAQTNA
+1611 DAMTSSQFFWALAGSFNA
-1617 AIAQGLLHFYAT
+1617 TYGPGNDAT
-1629 FGPQNDSANIYGDQT
+1629 LVYGDQT
-1644 VTQTYSYTQTNN
+1644 TTQSYGYTQTNS

-1668 PTLNNTDGNLLAG
+1668 PAVNNTYGNLLAG
-1681 RDVVVGG
+1681 RDVVIGG
-1688 AGTMRSNT
+1688 SGTTRSNT
-1696 DPNNPQTNLTQ
+1696 DPTNPQTNLTQ
-1707 ASAVTN
+1707 SASVTN
-1713 TSGNIQAGRDIAIS
+1713 TSGNIQAGRDIAIN
-1727 TAALISTMSAP
+1727 TAALTNALAAP
-1738 VQVYQNFGTTAQ
+1738 VQIYQNFGKTAVA
-1750 FGCSGASTHY
+1750 GCSGANLHY
-1760 CDAFVDQQS
+1760 CDAFTDQQS

-1777 NRNLSFSVGTLVNAG
+1777 NRNLSFSVGTLFNTG
-1792 SLITAGSQASIS
+1792 SLITAGAQASI
-1804 AASTVTNQDQTLN
+1804 AATSTVTNQDQTLN

-1826 VVIGGS
+1826 GVIGGS

-1852 AYQSSDSVQ
+1852 AYHASDSVQ

-1918 TGSQQVISLGPVGT
+1918 TGSNQVIPLGPVGV
-1932 PVVASNAAIQAGSI
+1932 PVVASNAANKAANMVAIGAGL
-1946 VTIGSG
+1946 SG
-1952 MASASGVAGGIAAGS
+1952 ASGIAGGIAAVS
-1967 SGSLATAGSTSA
+1967 SGSLSTAGSTSA
-1979 GVTAP
+1979 GVSAP
-1984 GNAAGTISAPAL
+1984 GNAAGTITTPTLSA
-1996 SLNSPSTPVS
+1996 SSPSVPAS
-2006 PGVTVATGASATGG
+2006 PGVSVVTGESAASG
-2020 ASNISYLVNSPAS
+2020 APNISYLVNSPAS

-2058 FYYDPFTENQLLQQ
+2058 FYYDPFTEDQLLQQ

-2090 NTKQSSVTDQEK
+2090 NTRQSSITDQEK
-2102 KALYVNAIQYAEANN
+2102 KALYGNAIQYAEANN

-2125 PDQIAALDKP
+2125 QNQIAALDKP

-2175 VQHDGTIS
+2175 VLHDGTIS

-2192 NGGSITNTGSITAA
+2192 NGGSITNTGSITAT

-2279 VDAAGTQQ
+2279 VDTAGTQQ
-2287 QLAALKAQLGSS
+2287 QLAALKTQLGSS

-2311 SVTSLADSAGAF
+2311 SVTSLADSAGMF
-2323 QTIGMLAMMV
+2323 QTIGMLAVMV
-2333 VVSFMT
+2333 VASVIT
-2339 AGAASAAIG
+2339 AGAASAVIG
-2348 AGATAGSTLAA
+2348 VGAPAGSALAA
-2359 GTAASAGV
+2359 GTAATAGA

-2380 AGIAGMASSAVGQAA
+2380 AGIAGMTSSALGQAA
-2395 NGTFSLDS
+2395 NGTFSLNS
-2403 MLVAGA
+2403 MLEAGA

-2448 GSALVP
+2448 GNALVP

-2467 GAAIAGEATVQ
+2467 GAAIAGEATIQ

-2499 ADVAAAGAYAI
+2499 SDVAAAAAYAI
-2510 GNAFNGQPGSLGVAN
+2510 GSSTDPLTLENVAE
-2525 ASDPAYVLAHATL
+2525 HAIL
-2538 GCATGMALGSG
+2538 GCA
-2549 CASSAIGAA
+2549 
-2558 ASAIVS
+2558 ASAAE
-2564 PYLVDGAGGAA
+2564 GNGCAGGA
-2575 NLTLGDRAAITAV
+2575 LGAATSAVVTPFALAGIDPSASAPDAGQTAAIAAI
-2588 AMLTGGTAAGL
+2588 AMLAGGGVAGA
-2599 LGQNTAAAATAA
+2599 LGQNVGPAATWARNEALNNDLASLLHMQAAVGAAQSAFATAGNSLSGVWNGMVSVGEMVANIPNGGPFASPGDPGYISASKLKLPYSPGDQVGPAAEFLTAALATRGVGQGAADAEAEAIAGSASASAGGTSRSTALA
-2611 ENEAQNNSESTH
+2611 TLQWPPNGGVWGVAESTTLQPGTLI
-2623 DAVLKP
+2623 DR
-2629 FGGQIAKVCGAS
+2629 FGNSMGTYAAPA
-2641 GAPCSE
+2641 GAPF
-2647 SMIQELVNA
+2647 
-2656 QAANADQAL
+2656 
-2665 GIMNTAAPYV
+2665 NTRGLPVGSYEAPYNAYQV
-2675 GGALAGALVGPEIV
+2675 VSPLTVQQSYVMPWFGSTTGIQFQLPQSVTSLLEQGVLA
-2689 AACMANPV
+2689 PV
-2697 LCANEVS
+2697 TL
-2704 ILAGE
+2704 
-2709 VYAGL
+2709 
-2714 NGMPVGTGAS
+2714 P
-2724 ALAGVSSATK
+2724 K
-2734 SAATGVG
+2734 
-2741 ESSVPPLFR
+2741 PPL
-2750 GTTEGY
+2750 
-2756 PGNPGLQAAGV
+2756 
-2767 TPTSTSPAVATVFG
+2767 
-2781 VQGSQ
+2781 
-2786 YGNGIVHIA
+2786 
-2795 VPGDIAA
+2795 
-2802 VDIIPG
+2802 
-2808 NVLAG
+2808 
-2813 SESELGVNMPP
+2813 
-2824 TQFANQAS
+2824 
-2832 VTITVAQARSI
+2832 
-2843 LSSMGVNIPANITLQ
+2843 
-2858 GTALTRYLESLPTLT
+2858 
-2873 PAQIQTFIQ
+2873 
-2882 KATQLSGGK
+2882 K

>member
-1 MLRGAREGMS
+1 MLRGARES
-11 RLAQREAARQANSF
+11 RQRLAQREAVRQAKIFGATSI
-25 DAAANGV
+25 GV
-32 AAQSRPLWMRA
+32 AAQSRPLWMKA

-51 IYLLP
+51 TYLLP

-110 FNIDSN
+110 FNIDST

-140 LVGRAASV
+140 LAGRAASV

-162 VGPLEVFGSAASI
+162 VGPLEVFGSPASI

-271 INLVTGNQL
+271 INLVAGNQL
-280 VSPTSSD
+280 VSPTTSD

-292 YGTASNGAAN
+292 YGTASNGTAN

-340 QGELT
+340 QGALT

-353 TSNGDIAVNATYAQQ
+353 TSNGDIAVNSTYAQQ
-368 AASLSGA
+368 AASLTGA

-459 DMTIG
+459 DITIG

-475 NAARDATVNGAV
+475 NAARDAAVNGAV
-487 TGGSTVQVLAQHSA
+487 TGGSTVQVLAQRSA

-530 TGNLSATAGQTMA
+530 TGNLSVTAGQSMA
-543 LGGNVS
+543 LGGNVA

-613 LNVTAVNNLTV
+613 LNVTAGNNLTV

-668 TGNKA
+668 TGNKT

-700 NADLAAAVKAGDN
+700 NADLAAAVKAGGN

-729 VGNTTLIATS
+729 VGDTTLIATS
-739 GGVTV
+739 GAVTV

-755 VSAAT
+755 LSAAT

-786 TAGFGLD
+786 TAGFGSD

-854 NAQATGNLTVTGSVT
+854 NAQAAGNLTVTGSVT

-893 DAALAAAHN
+893 DATLVAAHN

-977 SNQLTTAGAQ
+977 LNQLTTAGAQ

-999 NAVVN
+999 NVVVN

-1016 AGANVMNTANASLI
+1016 AGANVTNTANASLI

-1051 TTTVTANGSLTN
+1051 ATTVTANGSLTN
-1063 NGGAILGTNSL
+1063 NGGAIIGTNSL

-1082 GNNDGV
+1082 GNNNGV
-1088 IFAGSTSSASPG
+1088 IFAGSTSAASPG

-1228 HANGDVNLNGATTNQ
+1228 HANEDINLNGATTNQ

-1265 TAAGRN
+1265 TTAGRN

-1316 TTIAAAGLESSFLSA
+1316 TTIAAAGLESAFLSTSTGTFTIA
-1331 PIGSLT
+1331 YSVTNPI
-1337 LSMTELSYADGSVTG
+1337 DGSTNEY
-1352 SQTFTTSIT
+1352 STTIT
-1361 GRVGDM
+1361 GRVGDF
-1367 QLATATTPVAPDLSS
+1367 QPSSATTATAADLSG
-1382 GTFYGIALPTVNET
+1382 GTFNGIALPTVTQT

-1401 STGQRGVIAAGHDL
+1401 PTGQGGVIAAGHDL
-1415 SITTGTLNNHG
+1415 SITTGALNNHG
-1426 GNLSAGNNVSLT
+1426 SKISAGNNVTLN
-1438 VASLDNGGDAG
+1438 VASLDNGGDVAA
-1449 LTTITDSID
+1449 TTITDSID
-1458 SGSYASF
+1458 AASYASF
-1465 LTQLKA
+1465 LAQLKA
-1471 AYAAGTLTPMLA
+1471 AYTAGSLVPML
-1483 SGTPGTGSSYTD
+1483 GLVD
-1495 PFPAV
+1495 AV
-1500 ANVIPGTAASVQQ
+1500 GNPTADVLSPTANVITTSAPPAAQ
-1513 TSTLTTYT
+1513 TSTLTVYT

-1528 VAGNDLS
+1528 VAGSDLS
-1535 LTGTGA
+1535 LTGTGGG
-1541 SLTNAGNLYAGQDV
+1541 LTNAGSLYAGQDL
-1555 RITANSFTNQGYHAD
+1555 RITANSFTNQGYHTD
-1570 STTSKTG
+1570 SLTSSTG
-1577 CAAGVSAVNCGYFGT
+1577 CAVGVSATDCGYFGT
-1592 VVNYPDSMVFYQ
+1592 NSGSTTFMYE
-1604 RPGQDFT
+1604 RPGQQFT
-1611 DAQTNA
+1611 DAMTNA
-1617 AIAQGLLHFYAT
+1617 AMAQYLVSGYSVP
-1629 FGPQNDSANIYGDQT
+1629 FGPNNDGANIYADRT
-1644 VTQTYSYTQTNN
+1644 DTQTYSYTQTNN

-1668 PTLNNTDGNLLAG
+1668 PTVNNTYGNLLAG
-1681 RDVVVGG
+1681 RDVVIGG
-1688 AGTMRSNT
+1688 AGATRDNT
-1696 DPNNPQTNLTQ
+1696 DPTNPQTNLTQ
-1707 ASAVTN
+1707 SSALTN

-1727 TAALISTMSAP
+1727 TAALTSAMSAP
-1738 VQVYQNFGTTAQ
+1738 VQVYQNYGETAQ
-1750 FGCSGASTHY
+1750 FGCSGAFVHY
-1760 CDAFVDQQS
+1760 CDAFVDEQS

-1777 NRNLSFSVGTLVNAG
+1777 NRNLSVNAGTVVNTG
-1792 SLITAGSQASIS
+1792 SLITAGNQATV
-1804 AASTVTNQDQTLN
+1804 AAALTITNQDQTLN
-1817 AYWHDAFYG
+1817 AYWHDARWG
-1826 VVIGGS
+1826 SVIGGS

-1852 AYQSSDSVQ
+1852 AYHGSDSVQ

-1932 PVVASNAAIQAGSI
+1932 PVVASNAAILAGGI

-1952 MASASGVAGGIAAGS
+1952 LAGASGVAGGIAAGS
-1967 SGSLATAGSTSA
+1967 SGSLGVAGNTSA

-1984 GNAAGTISAPAL
+1984 GNAAGSITAPDL
-1996 SLNSPSTPVS
+1996 ELGSPPPPVS
-2006 PGVTVATGASATGG
+2006 PGVTVATGASATSG

-2072 AALTQTGQA
+2072 AALAQTGQA

-2102 KALYVNAIQYAEANN
+2102 QALYGNAIQYAEANN
-2117 IALGTALT
+2117 VALGTALT
-2125 PDQIAALDKP
+2125 QDQIATLDKP

-2192 NGGSITNTGSITAA
+2192 NGGSITNTGSITAT

-2228 STYIPDLYELITTTG
+2228 STYLPDLYELITTTG

-2279 VDAAGTQQ
+2279 VDTAGTQQ

-2311 SVTSLADSAGAF
+2311 SVTSLAESEGAF
-2323 QTIGMLAMMV
+2323 QTIGMALV
-2333 VVSFMT
+2333 VIAASFMT
-2339 AGAASAAIG
+2339 AGAASAMMGPGLAGTVGGSMIS
-2348 AGATAGSTLAA
+2348 AGASGFV
-2359 GTAASAGV
+2359 G
-2367 AAVPAG
+2367 
-2373 VANIALS
+2373 
-2380 AGIAGMASSAVGQAA
+2380 SAVSQASTGQFSFNSALEGGLIAA
-2395 NGTFSLDS
+2395 
-2403 MLVAGA
+2403 A
-2409 TAFVT
+2409 T
-2414 AGLTNGITVSGGTP
+2414 AGLTNGITYTSGNGFDWQ
-2428 GWTWTASPNSLASLA
+2428 GLGGSVDNPNSIASLA
-2443 GVQSV
+2443 GVKSV
-2448 GSALVP
+2448 GGVLVP
-2454 QAGQVTASTVLAQ
+2454 QAGVATATNLGQVALAM
-2467 GAAIAGEATVQ
+2467 GAEATIQ

-2484 IGGGSF
+2484 IEGGSF
-2490 LTNLRNSAV
+2490 LTNLKNDAV
-2499 ADVAAAGAYAI
+2499 SDVAAAGAYAI
-2510 GNAFNGQPGSLGVAN
+2510 GNAF
-2525 ASDPAYVLAHATL
+2525 SDQSGFWTTSNPLYAAEHAVL
-2538 GCATGMALGSG
+2538 GCAASAASGTG
-2549 CASSAIGAA
+2549 CAGGAIGGAVSAATANGIATAVTDGQGVTDQGQLAAIVAATTLLGGAAAALLGQNVQGAVTAAQNETLNNACGHDCGKILAAAGAVVGGAVTAAGSVVVDVATGGLNIAATPAEVAAGSAAGAAAGSAIGALLN
-2558 ASAIVS
+2558 SGNS
-2564 PYLVDGAGGAA
+2564 DGAQ
-2575 NLTLGDRAAITAV
+2575 DSV
-2588 AMLTGGTAAGL
+2588 SQGGTNGDTTQAQPASSPTDGSASGNAPSNGTATQPPTIGSFKGGSQETIDQINDVISSGTETTTGSGVRNITQPTGESMDDDFDQL
-2599 LGQNTAAAATAA
+2599 TEGGTPPKTINT
-2611 ENEAQNNSESTH
+2611 S
-2623 DAVLKP
+2623 
-2629 FGGQIAKVCGAS
+2629 FGPGQISVMPDGTKVIARPSSSTTGQ
-2641 GAPCSE
+2641 PTIE
-2647 SMIQELVNA
+2647 IQRPDGKTV
-2656 QAANADQAL
+2656 
-2665 GIMNTAAPYV
+2665 V
-2675 GGALAGALVGPEIV
+2675 EI
-2689 AACMANPV
+2689 
-2697 LCANEVS
+2697 
-2704 ILAGE
+2704 
-2709 VYAGL
+2709 
-2714 NGMPVGTGAS
+2714 
-2724 ALAGVSSATK
+2724 
-2734 SAATGVG
+2734 
-2741 ESSVPPLFR
+2741 R
-2750 GTTEGY
+2750 Y
-2756 PGNPGLQAAGV
+2756 P
-2767 TPTSTSPAVATVFG
+2767 
-2781 VQGSQ
+2781 
-2786 YGNGIVHIA
+2786 
-2795 VPGDIAA
+2795 
-2802 VDIIPG
+2802 
-2808 NVLAG
+2808 
-2813 SESELGVNMPP
+2813 
-2824 TQFANQAS
+2824 
-2832 VTITVAQARSI
+2832 R
-2843 LSSMGVNIPANITLQ
+2843 
-2858 GTALTRYLESLPTLT
+2858 
-2873 PAQIQTFIQ
+2873 
-2882 KATQLSGGK
+2882 

>member
-1 MLRGAREGMS
+1 MLRGARES
-11 RLAQREAARQANSF
+11 RQRLAQIEAARQAKIFGVTSSS
-25 DAAANGV
+25 V
-32 AAQSRPLWMRA
+32 AAQSRPLWMKA

-51 IYLLP
+51 TYLLP
-56 GVLTLDEVAH
+56 GVLMLDEVAH

-73 RAPIPFQPTI
+73 RAPIPFQPAI
-83 TQTSTGVPAVNI
+83 TQTSTGIPAVNI

-140 LVGRAASV
+140 LTGRAASV

-162 VGPLEVFGSAASI
+162 VGPLEVFGSPASI
-175 IISNPNGVSVN
+175 IVSNPNGISVN

-206 TGVGGTSTD
+206 TGVGGASTD

-228 GNVSISGPAGV
+228 GNLSINGPAGV

-251 NIDVIAQTISLN
+251 NIDVIAQTISLK

-271 INLVTGNQL
+271 INLVAGNQL
-280 VSPTSSD
+280 VSPTTSD
-287 ASGTN
+287 VSGTN
-292 YGTASNGAAN
+292 YGTASNGAVN

-311 VAIDANQYGS
+311 TAIDANQYGS

-340 QGELT
+340 QGALT

-425 NGSVNLRA
+425 NGSINLRA

-438 VGSVQTGNNLSMT
+438 VGSVQTGNSLSMT

-475 NAARDATVNGAV
+475 SAARDATVNGAV
-487 TGGSTVQVLAQHSA
+487 SGGGTVQVLAQRSA

-506 VASSGDLTLVG
+506 VSSASDLTLVG
-517 QTGNVTTAGDVQT
+517 QSGNVTTAGDVQT
-530 TGNLSATAGQTMA
+530 SGNLSATAGQTMA
-543 LGGNVS
+543 LGGNVA
-549 ANGNTTLNAGAD
+549 ANGNTALNAGAD
-561 LGVSGTLAGNGTG
+561 LDVSGTLAGNGTG

-587 VTFGQNATLTAGQ
+587 VSFGQNATLTAGQ
-600 NVNLPGAVTAGGN
+600 NVSLPGAVTAGGN
-613 LNVTAVNNLTV
+613 LNVTAGNNLTV
-624 GSATAAGDTTLAAS
+624 GSAAAAGDTTLAAS

-668 TGNKA
+668 AGNKA
-673 GTLSGGRDVS
+673 GKLSGGRDVS

-700 NADLAAAVKAGDN
+700 NADLAAAVKAGGN

-729 VGNTTLIATS
+729 VGNTTLTATS
-739 GGVTV
+739 GAVTV
-744 DGALATGGNTI
+744 DGALATGGNTA
-755 VSAAT
+755 VNAAT

-786 TAGFGLD
+786 TAGFGSD

-825 AATAVGNAT
+825 AATAVGNAS
-834 LKANGGDAAINGAVL
+834 LKANGGDAAVSGAVL
-849 SGGDL
+849 SGGNL

-869 SLGKT
+869 SLGTT

-880 GNLAAQGGLNAAG
+880 GNLTAQGGLNSASNAT
-893 DAALAAAHN
+893 LAAAHN

-910 VGGDATLTGANI
+910 VGGDATLTGSNV

-977 SNQLTTAGAQ
+977 SNQLTTAGAK

-999 NAVVN
+999 SAVVN

-1016 AGANVMNTANASLI
+1016 GGANVTNAANASLI
-1030 STAATTVNSTNL
+1030 STAATTVNATNL

-1051 TTTVTANGSLTN
+1051 TTAVTANGALTN
-1063 NGGAILGTNSL
+1063 NGGAIIGTNSL
-1074 NVTTGNLA
+1074 NVTTGSLA
-1082 GNNDGV
+1082 GNNNGV
-1088 IFAGSTSSASPG
+1088 IFAGSTSAASPG

-1111 GSGTFNNA
+1111 GNGTFNNA

-1151 NVLTINTLQLNNSG
+1151 NALTINTLQLNNSG

-1173 VSISA
+1173 VAISA
-1178 TQGFNNSG
+1178 TQGFSNSG
-1186 TISKSGDITL
+1186 TISKAGDITL

-1228 HANGDVNLNGATTNQ
+1228 HANEDINLNGATTNQ

-1265 TAAGRN
+1265 TGAGRN

-1277 GDLTNIG
+1277 GDLTNVG
-1284 GTITAQND
+1284 GKITAQND

-1302 SRAGASTTTTTTST
+1302 SRAGANTTTTTTSS
-1316 TTIAAAGLESSFLSA
+1316 TTIAAAGMGSAFLSTA
-1331 PIGSLT
+1331 IGSLT
-1337 LSMTELSYADGSVTG
+1337 FSGSTTNPIDGSTNTYSG
-1352 SQTFTTSIT
+1352 SLT
-1361 GRVGDM
+1361 GRIGDF
-1367 QLATATTPVAPDLSS
+1367 QPASATDVTAADLSG
-1382 GTFYGIALPTVNET
+1382 GTFNGIALPLVTQT

-1401 STGQRGVIAAGHDL
+1401 PTGQAGVIAAGHDL
-1415 SITTGTLNNHG
+1415 SITTGALNNHG
-1426 GNLSAGNNVSLT
+1426 STISAGNNITLN
-1438 VASLDNGGDAG
+1438 VASLDNGGDAA
-1449 LTTITDSID
+1449 TSTITDSID
-1458 SGSYASF
+1458 SAAYATF

-1471 AYAAGTLTPMLA
+1471 AYTAGTLAPMLQPIDDQGNPA
-1483 SGTPGTGSSYTD
+1483 PGNYTATSANILTTSA
-1495 PFPAV
+1495 PPA
-1500 ANVIPGTAASVQQ
+1500 AQ
-1513 TSTLTTYT
+1513 TSTVTVYT
-1521 SQNAGQI
+1521 NQNAGQI
-1528 VAGNDLS
+1528 VAGKDLS
-1535 LTGTGA
+1535 LTGTAGG
-1541 SLTNAGNLYAGQDV
+1541 LTNAGGLYAVEDMRV
-1555 RITANSFTNQGYHAD
+1555 TASSFTNQGYHTD
-1570 STTSKTG
+1570 SVTSKTG
-1577 CAAGVSAVNCGYFGT
+1577 CAAGVSVGQCGYLGT
-1592 VVNYPDSMVFYQ
+1592 VISYPDQIINYQ

-1611 DAQTNA
+1611 DAMTNA
-1617 AIAQGLLHFYAT
+1617 EFYAALLHFYAT
-1629 FGPQNDSANIYGDQT
+1629 YGPGNDAANIYGDQT
-1644 VTQTYSYTQTNN
+1644 VTQSYSYTQTNN

-1668 PTLNNTDGNLLAG
+1668 PTVSNTYGNLLAG
-1681 RDVVVGG
+1681 RDVVMGG
-1688 AGTMRSNT
+1688 AGTTRGNS
-1696 DPNNPQTNLTQ
+1696 DPGNPQTNLTQ
-1707 ASAVTN
+1707 SASVTN

-1727 TAALISTMSAP
+1727 TAALTNTLSAA
-1738 VQVYQNFGTTAQ
+1738 VQIYQNFGKTAVA
-1750 FGCSGASTHY
+1750 GCSGANLHY
-1760 CDAFVDQQS
+1760 CDAFTDQQS

-1777 NRNLSFSVGTLVNAG
+1777 NRNLSFSVGTLVNTG
-1792 SLITAGSQASIS
+1792 SLITAGAQASI
-1804 AASTVTNQDQTLN
+1804 AATSTVTNQDQTLN

-1826 VVIGGS
+1826 IVIGGS

-1852 AYQSSDSVQ
+1852 AYHGGDSVQ

-1918 TGSQQVISLGPVGT
+1918 TGSSQLVPLGPVGT
-1932 PVVASNAAIQAGSI
+1932 PVVASNAAILAGGI

-1952 MASASGVAGGIAAGS
+1952 LAGASGVAGGIAANS
-1967 SGSLATAGSTSA
+1967 SGSLGTAGSTST

-1984 GNAAGTISAPAL
+1984 GNAAGSITAPAL
-1996 SLNSPSTPVS
+1996 ELGSPPPPVS
-2006 PGVTVATGASATGG
+2006 PGITVATGASATSG
-2020 ASNISYLVNSPAS
+2020 APNINYLVNSPAS

-2041 SQLLANLPA
+2041 NQLLANLPA

-2058 FYYDPFTENQLLQQ
+2058 FYYDPFSENQLLQQ
-2072 AALTQTGQA
+2072 AALAQTGQA

-2102 KALYVNAIQYAEANN
+2102 KALYGNAIQYAEANN

-2125 PDQIAALDKP
+2125 QGQIAALDKP
-2135 MLWYVEETVPE
+2135 MLWYVEESVPE
-2146 PGCTATGTATCP
+2146 PGCTATGTASCP

-2183 GQNVTLTAS
+2183 GQSVTLTAS
-2192 NGGSITNTGSITAA
+2192 NGGAITNTGSITAT

-2228 STYIPDLYELITTTG
+2228 STYVPDLYELITTTG

-2267 GGALQKLNTDGT
+2267 GGVLQKLNADGT

-2311 SVTSLADSAGAF
+2311 DVTSLADSEGMF
-2323 QTIGMLAMMV
+2323 QTIGMLAVMV
-2333 VVSFMT
+2333 VASVMT

-2348 AGATAGSTLAA
+2348 AGADAGSTFAA
-2359 GTAASAGV
+2359 GAAATTTTEGV
-2367 AAVPAG
+2367 AMPAVAAG
-2373 VANIALS
+2373 LGNIALS
-2380 AGIAGMASSAVGQAA
+2380 AGIAGMASSALGQAA
-2395 NGTFSLDS
+2395 NGSFSLNS
-2403 MLVAGA
+2403 MLESGA
-2409 TAFVT
+2409 TAFLT
-2414 AGLTNGITVSGGTP
+2414 AGLTNGITVSDGTP
-2428 GWTWTASPNSLASLA
+2428 GWTWTASPDSLASLA

-2448 GSALVP
+2448 GNALVP
-2454 QAGQVTASTVLAQ
+2454 QAGQVTASTVFAQ
-2467 GAAIAGEATVQ
+2467 GAGIAGEATIQ

-2490 LTNLRNSAV
+2490 LTNLKNDAV
-2499 ADVAAAGAYAI
+2499 SDVAAAGAYAI
-2510 GNAFNGQPGSLGVAN
+2510 GSGTDPLTFANVAE
-2525 ASDPAYVLAHATL
+2525 HAVL
-2538 GCATGMALGSG
+2538 GCA
-2549 CASSAIGAA
+2549 
-2558 ASAIVS
+2558 ASAAE
-2564 PYLVDGAGGAA
+2564 GNGCAGGA
-2575 NLTLGDRAAITAV
+2575 LGAATSAVVTPFALAGIDPNGTAPDAGQTAAIAAI
-2588 AMLTGGTAAGL
+2588 AMLAGGGVAGA
-2599 LGQNTAAAATAA
+2599 LGQNAASGATWAQNEALNNDLASLLHIQAAVGAANDATDWIGGQLASAGRGAVNMGNQFIGLMNANSGQTPPADPNNQIAGANNGGNPPATGGAVVTPPLVACGPAGCVVTPPVAAPGMPGYMPSNAILSNGEGSSGSGNSTTGQSTSNAGGNWTPVNESMSPQAQAYQTQITGVTGQAYVVNGVKFDGISADGTLLDAKGPGYANFVGSNGEFQPWFAGQYSLIDQAERQVAAAQGQSIQWSVAEPSAATAIKNLLSD
-2611 ENEAQNNSESTH
+2611 E
-2623 DAVLKP
+2623 
-2629 FGGQIAKVCGAS
+2629 
-2641 GAPCSE
+2641 
-2647 SMIQELVNA
+2647 
-2656 QAANADQAL
+2656 
-2665 GIMNTAAPYV
+2665 GIK
-2675 GGALAGALVGPEIV
+2675 
-2689 AACMANPV
+2689 
-2697 LCANEVS
+2697 
-2704 ILAGE
+2704 
-2709 VYAGL
+2709 
-2714 NGMPVGTGAS
+2714 
-2724 ALAGVSSATK
+2724 GVS
-2734 SAATGVG
+2734 VIYQ
-2741 ESSVPPLFR
+2741 PP
-2750 GTTEGY
+2750 
-2756 PGNPGLQAAGV
+2756 
-2767 TPTSTSPAVATVFG
+2767 
-2781 VQGSQ
+2781 
-2786 YGNGIVHIA
+2786 
-2795 VPGDIAA
+2795 
-2802 VDIIPG
+2802 
-2808 NVLAG
+2808 
-2813 SESELGVNMPP
+2813 
-2824 TQFANQAS
+2824 
-2832 VTITVAQARSI
+2832 
-2843 LSSMGVNIPANITLQ
+2843 
-2858 GTALTRYLESLPTLT
+2858 
-2873 PAQIQTFIQ
+2873 
-2882 KATQLSGGK
+2882 K

>member
-1 MLRGAREGMS
+1 MK
-11 RLAQREAARQANSF
+11 
-25 DAAANGV
+25 
-32 AAQSRPLWMRA
+32 A

-51 IYLLP
+51 TYLLP

-140 LVGRAASV
+140 LAGRAASV

-162 VGPLEVFGSAASI
+162 IGPLEVFGSPASI

-206 TGVGGTSTD
+206 TGVGGASTD

-280 VSPTSSD
+280 VSPTTSD

-292 YGTASNGAAN
+292 YGTASNGTAN
-302 TAAAIGNNA
+302 RAAAIGNNV

-340 QGELT
+340 QGALT

-353 TSNGDIAVNATYAQQ
+353 TSNGDIAVNSTYAQQ
-368 AASLSGA
+368 AASLAGA
-375 GKVSMSGSNLAN
+375 GKVSVSGSNLAN
-387 QYTVSATGDIAA
+387 QYAVSATGDIAA

-410 NMTAGGGLNVGTAQS
+410 NMTAGGGLTVGTAQS

-464 GAVSAPGVIAL
+464 GAVSAPGLIAL

-487 TGGSTVQVLAQHSA
+487 TGGGTVQVLAQRGA
-501 TVNGR
+501 TINGR
-506 VASSGDLTLVG
+506 VSSTGDLTLVG
-517 QTGNVTTAGDVQT
+517 QTGNITTAGDVQT
-530 TGNLSATAGQTMA
+530 SGNLSATAGQTMS
-543 LGGNVS
+543 LGGNVA
-549 ANGNTTLNAGAD
+549 ANGNTTLNASSD
-561 LGVSGTLAGNGTG
+561 LGVSGTLAGNGFG

-600 NVNLPGAVTAGGN
+600 NVHLPGAVTTGGN
-613 LNVTAVNNLTV
+613 LNVTAGNNLTV
-624 GSATAAGDTTLAAS
+624 GSAVAAGDTTLAAS

-662 AVAGSI
+662 AVTGSI
-668 TGNKA
+668 TGNKT
-673 GTLSGGRDVS
+673 GKLSGGRDVS

-700 NADLAAAVKAGDN
+700 NVDLAATVKAGGN
-713 FSVTAGNNATV
+713 FSVTAGTNATV

-729 VGNTTLIATS
+729 VGNTTLTATS

-766 AITGNGTGNLS
+766 AVAGNGTGNLS

-793 ATLSAGQAI
+793 ATLNAGQAI

-809 TGGNLSATAG
+809 TGGNLNATAG

-834 LKANGGDAAINGAVL
+834 LKANGGDTTINGAVL

-880 GNLAAQGGLNAAG
+880 GNLSVQGGMNAAG
-893 DAALAAAHN
+893 DATLAAAHN

-1009 AGGALTV
+1009 AGGALTI
-1016 AGANVMNTANASLI
+1016 AGANVTNTANASLI

-1051 TTTVTANGSLTN
+1051 TTAATANGSLTN
-1063 NGGAILGTNSL
+1063 NGGAIIGTNSL
-1074 NVTTGNLA
+1074 SVTAGNLA
-1082 GNNDGV
+1082 GNNNGV
-1088 IFAGSTSSASPG
+1088 IFAGSTSAASPG

-1111 GSGTFNNA
+1111 GNGTFNNA

-1132 LLNQAFDPSAASS
+1132 LLNQTFDPSAAAS
-1145 GTFNLG
+1145 GTFNLD
-1151 NVLTINTLQLNNSG
+1151 NALTINTLQLNNSG

-1178 TQGFNNSG
+1178 TQGFSNSG

-1202 INSGTIS
+1202 TNSGTIS

-1228 HANGDVNLNGATTNQ
+1228 HANEDINLNGATTNQ

-1277 GDLTNIG
+1277 GDLTNVG
-1284 GTITAQND
+1284 GKITAQND

-1302 SRAGASTTTTTTST
+1302 SRAGANTTTTTTSS
-1316 TTIAAAGLESSFLSA
+1316 TTIAAAGMASAFLSA
-1331 PIGSLT
+1331 PAGSLT
-1337 LSMTELSYADGSVTG
+1337 FAFSVTNPNDGSTNDY
-1352 SQTFTTSIT
+1352 SASIT
-1361 GRVGDM
+1361 ARVGDF
-1367 QLATATTPVAPDLSS
+1367 QPSSATNATAADLSG
-1382 GTFYGIALPTVNET
+1382 GTFNGIALPAVTQT

-1401 STGQRGVIAAGHDL
+1401 PAGQSSVIAAGHDL
-1415 SITTGTLNNHG
+1415 SITTGTLSNHG
-1426 GNLSAGNNVSLT
+1426 STISAANNISLN
-1438 VASLDNGGDAG
+1438 VASLDNGGGAAV
-1449 LTTITDSID
+1449 TTITDSID
-1458 SGSYASF
+1458 AASYASF
-1465 LTQLKA
+1465 LAQLKA
-1471 AYAAGTLTPMLA
+1471 AYTAGSLTPMLEPVDA
-1483 SGTPGTGSSYTD
+1483 VGNPTAGTLNPT
-1495 PFPAV
+1495 
-1500 ANVIPGTAASVQQ
+1500 ANVITTSAPPAAQ
-1513 TSTLTTYT
+1513 TSTLIVYT

-1528 VAGNDLS
+1528 VAGNNLS

-1541 SLTNAGNLYAGQDV
+1541 GLTNAGSLYAGQDLRV
-1555 RITANSFTNQGYHAD
+1555 TANSFTNQGYHTD
-1570 STTSKTG
+1570 TVTSKTG
-1577 CAAGVSAVNCGYFGT
+1577 CAAGVSAADCGYFGT
-1592 VVNYPDSMVFYQ
+1592 MISYPDQMVMFE

-1611 DAQTNA
+1611 DAMTNA
-1617 AIAQGLLHFYAT
+1617 AIAQELLHFYAT

-1644 VTQTYSYTQTNN
+1644 VTQTYSYTQINN

-1681 RDVVVGG
+1681 RDVVIGG
-1688 AGTMRSNT
+1688 AGTTRSNT

-1707 ASAVTN
+1707 ASAITN

-1727 TAALISTMSAP
+1727 TAALTSTMSAP

-1777 NRNLSFSVGTLVNAG
+1777 NRNLSFSVGTLVNTG

-1852 AYQSSDSVQ
+1852 AYHGGDSVQ

-1918 TGSQQVISLGPVGT
+1918 TGSNQVISLGPVGT
-1932 PVVASNAAIQAGSI
+1932 PVVASNAAIQVGAI

-1952 MASASGVAGGIAAGS
+1952 LAGASGVAGGIAAGS
-1967 SGSLATAGSTSA
+1967 SGSLGTAGSTSA

-1996 SLNSPSTPVS
+1996 SSSSPSTPVS
-2006 PGVTVATGASATGG
+2006 PGVTVATGASATTG
-2020 ASNISYLVNSPAS
+2020 APNVSYLVNSPAS

-2102 KALYVNAIQYAEANN
+2102 KALYGNAIQYAEANN

-2125 PDQIAALDKP
+2125 QNQIAALDKP

-2183 GQNVTLTAS
+2183 GQDVTLTAS
-2192 NGGSITNTGSITAA
+2192 NGGSITNTGSITAT

-2267 GGALQKLNTDGT
+2267 GGALQKLNTDGR
-2279 VDAAGTQQ
+2279 VDTAGTQQ

-2299 FTQSTVQNDLHT
+2299 FTQSTVQDDLHT

-2323 QTIGMLAMMV
+2323 QTIGMLAVMV
-2333 VVSFMT
+2333 VASVMT

-2348 AGATAGSTLAA
+2348 AGADAGSTFA
-2359 GTAASAGV
+2359 AGV
-2367 AAVPAG
+2367 AATTTAEG
-2373 VANIALS
+2373 VA
-2380 AGIAGMASSAVGQAA
+2380 MPAV
-2395 NGTFSLDS
+2395 
-2403 MLVAGA
+2403 
-2409 TAFVT
+2409 
-2414 AGLTNGITVSGGTP
+2414 
-2428 GWTWTASPNSLASLA
+2428 
-2443 GVQSV
+2443 
-2448 GSALVP
+2448 
-2454 QAGQVTASTVLAQ
+2454 
-2467 GAAIAGEATVQ
+2467 
-2478 AGVQTA
+2478 
-2484 IGGGSF
+2484 
-2490 LTNLRNSAV
+2490 
-2499 ADVAAAGAYAI
+2499 
-2510 GNAFNGQPGSLGVAN
+2510 
-2525 ASDPAYVLAHATL
+2525 
-2538 GCATGMALGSG
+2538 
-2549 CASSAIGAA
+2549 
-2558 ASAIVS
+2558 
-2564 PYLVDGAGGAA
+2564 
-2575 NLTLGDRAAITAV
+2575 
-2588 AMLTGGTAAGL
+2588 AAGL
-2599 LGQNTAAAATAA
+2599 GN
-2611 ENEAQNNSESTH
+2611 
-2623 DAVLKP
+2623 
-2629 FGGQIAKVCGAS
+2629 IA
-2641 GAPCSE
+2641 
-2647 SMIQELVNA
+2647 
-2656 QAANADQAL
+2656 
-2665 GIMNTAAPYV
+2665 
-2675 GGALAGALVGPEIV
+2675 
-2689 AACMANPV
+2689 
-2697 LCANEVS
+2697 
-2704 ILAGE
+2704 
-2709 VYAGL
+2709 
-2714 NGMPVGTGAS
+2714 
-2724 ALAGVSSATK
+2724 
-2734 SAATGVG
+2734 
-2741 ESSVPPLFR
+2741 
-2750 GTTEGY
+2750 
-2756 PGNPGLQAAGV
+2756 
-2767 TPTSTSPAVATVFG
+2767 
-2781 VQGSQ
+2781 
-2786 YGNGIVHIA
+2786 
-2795 VPGDIAA
+2795 
-2802 VDIIPG
+2802 
-2808 NVLAG
+2808 
-2813 SESELGVNMPP
+2813 
-2824 TQFANQAS
+2824 
-2832 VTITVAQARSI
+2832 
-2843 LSSMGVNIPANITLQ
+2843 
-2858 GTALTRYLESLPTLT
+2858 
-2873 PAQIQTFIQ
+2873 
-2882 KATQLSGGK
+2882 